1 MILAVDTAGPV
12 AGAALWAE
20 GRAWSR
26 QGRAP
31 RGTEVL
37 LGTWIEELCAA
48 SGHPLSELTGIG
60 VVAGPGAFTG
70 LRVGLAT
77 VAGLAMALDLPVWTD
92 DALSPRALRAGLGG
106 ELVSM
111 LDARKGRVY
120 AARWSGGE
128 RVLPPADI
136 APEVALDG
144 LSPGFRATG
153 EGALVYAALVE
164 ERGGSVVPEADDP
177 GVVEL
182 ARRTAEGLARGEGVS
197 ALDLHPRYLRDAD
210 AVPRAARQPVR

>member
-1 MILAVDTAGPV
+1 MILAIDTAGPV
-12 AGAALWAE
+12 AAAALIRGE
-20 GRAWSR
+20 GAWWR

-37 LGTWIEELCAA
+37 LGTWIEELCAE
-48 SGHPLSELTGIG
+48 SGHALAEVTGLG

-77 VAGLAMALDLPVWTD
+77 VAGLAMALDVPVWTD
-92 DALSPRALRAGLGG
+92 DALTPRALHAGLGG

-120 AARWSGGE
+120 AARWTGE
-128 RVLPPADI
+128 HRVGAPADI

-144 LSPGFRATG
+144 LTAGFRATG

-164 ERGGSVVPEADDP
+164 ARGGAVVPDADDP
-177 GVVEL
+177 GIVAL
-182 ARRTAEGLARGEGVS
+182 ARRSAAGLARGEGVS
-197 ALDLHPRYLRDAD
+197 ALDLRPTYLRDAD